1 MNQSPEPVCVVWIVN
16 WEVHRLNGAN
26 GRSWQEIEC
35 GVSIS
40 VSGYWDNLRTVLST
54 TRTGQTVCLF
64 VCFEYFYCI
73 YNNTCIQRVWTKVF
87 TPKNKYDK
95 IWHNKDMNYTLQS
108 KNGHTVVDIW
118 FNVKYRFVKVS
129 LYVSKEVR
137 LGCNIAIN
145 LNFDMNSK
153 SLHFNAN
160 SEGIWQKCVFH
171 RMSDCLLQHCLVILE
186 KTKR

>member
-40 VSGYWDNLRTVLST
+40 VSGYRDNLRTVLST

-118 FNVKYRFVKVS
+118 LNVKYRFVKVS
-129 LYVSKEVR
+129 LYVSKEVILQSTLILVWILR
-137 LGCNIAIN
+137 AYILTQFLKVYDKN
-145 LNFDMNSK
+145 
-153 SLHFNAN
+153 
-160 SEGIWQKCVFH
+160 VFFIVW
-171 RMSDCLLQHCLVILE
+171 VIVCSN
-186 KTKR
+186 TV